1 MDIST
6 LVIQN
11 KKDRY
16 ILEMEYTE
24 NDDIKKEIQNIINK
38 LVLPSESKITK
49 FDDKI
54 NEIEELSMKKLFYRL
69 KEPQKINRITKY
81 FINNHKISED
91 KAELFSSQIM
101 ELLNK
106 KAVTQRI
113 PVRVGEKYH
122 EVLINKHEIRN
133 TYESKYDYIVYNFG
147 GDGLDEKRRIPFKK
161 AVLKEEYS
169 SDVAKFFTKDE
180 LKSIITKEKILGEVL
195 SSSKTSI

>member
-38 LVLPSESKITK
+38 LDVPSENKLSK
-49 FDDKI
+49 FDNKI

-69 KEPQKINRITKY
+69 KEPQKINRIKKY

-91 KAELFSSQIM
+91 KAELFSSQII
-101 ELLNK
+101 ELLNNFLLK
-106 KAVTQRI
+106 SKDIIYDSTKAEITDI
-113 PVRVGEKYH
+113 KNID
-122 EVLINKHEIRN
+122 LIKNNDNVELKL
-133 TYESKYDYIVYNFG
+133 K
-147 GDGLDEKRRIPFKK
+147 
-161 AVLKEEYS
+161 LKE
-169 SDVAKFFTKDE
+169 
-180 LKSIITKEKILGEVL
+180 KEK
-195 SSSKTSI
+195 KKK

>member
-101 ELLNK
+101 ELLNNSTLK
-106 KAVTQRI
+106 SKDIIYDLIKAEITEI
-113 PVRVGEKYH
+113 KNID
-122 EVLINKHEIRN
+122 LIKNDDSI
-133 TYESKYDYIVYNFG
+133 
-147 GDGLDEKRRIPFKK
+147 
-161 AVLKEEYS
+161 
-169 SDVAKFFTKDE
+169 E
-180 LKSIITKEKILGEVL
+180 LKLKTKEK
-195 SSSKTSI
+195 KKKKDN